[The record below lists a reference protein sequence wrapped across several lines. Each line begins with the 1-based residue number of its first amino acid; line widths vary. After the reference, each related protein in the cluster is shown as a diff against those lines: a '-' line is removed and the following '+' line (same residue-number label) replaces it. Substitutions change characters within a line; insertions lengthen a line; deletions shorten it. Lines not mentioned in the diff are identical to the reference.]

1 MLFKYVDNIKQARSV
16 SSPLTDTAVKK
27 ETRVS
32 SPLMFLS
39 IIIYPLIKCSLE
51 ASSWVPA
58 PLYSEQKICVQA
70 IWKSQLL
77 NQISYLTLI
86 LFFRHA
92 TWQRRTQT
100 EWSTS

>member
-1 MLFKYVDNIKQARSV
+1 MFKEQGLKKEHKKKCYSRML
-16 SSPLTDTAVKK
+16 SPLTDTAVKK

-32 SPLMFLS
+32 SPLMLLS
-39 IIIYPLIKCSLE
+39 ISIHNLIKCSLD

-58 PLYSEQKICVQA
+58 PLYSGQKICVQA

-92 TWQRRTQT
+92 T
-100 EWSTS
+100 